1 MPQLQNVKTSGK
13 QKKEGVLKEKLSS
26 SYSSWQK
33 LYDEATGILGRELTQ
48 EGLRRLATIR
58 KQIAAMPPPAQR
70 QRLALPYVA
79 YPGVTDADFQSKIA
93 RKKEFAQHALSPVQL
108 QSKDAAGIEHMWS
121 QTCSRSEFRLTPTQL
136 FLADYFAPST
146 PYSSLLL
153 FHGVGVGKTCSAV
166 SIAEG
171 FVNRRALVI
180 VNPALQDNF
189 RKEIFDVSLLR
200 RASDGSIDFDR
211 IGKQQCVASA
221 YLSRIEDKNLLSVD
235 AIDRRISKLIS
246 QKYTFM
252 GPRQFANYVG
262 RLGQGDAAIERIRQR
277 FSSMLII
284 VDEAHHL
291 RNSSA
296 SAPVAKPEQQ
306 ETPKNANSNS
316 NNKKNKMDKQ
326 NLNQSANNKKD
337 EKMVVPALRKVLQ
350 YADDVKLLLMSATPM
365 FNDTRDILELV
376 NLMLL
381 NDRRQRL
388 RASDVFDAS
397 GKMTKSGRDVLLSA
411 TRGYISYM
419 RGENP
424 FSFPLRLRPTINK
437 DPLALVRRADMP
449 CTDIRGEALKQGETL
464 SLLGPLAICGSPM
477 STYQA
482 SVYTAYDDLLREAW
496 EAGIGRQDKSPSGP
510 KTTKRKKSEE
520 DEEDDEEEEDA
531 LDEEEAL
538 DALVETD
545 VPPNDQQT
553 THTTQTKAQ
562 SSRRTML
569 LTGLQICNIVFP
581 SRVPGAPRY
590 GIDAMMN
597 CMDKTQSKPLRM
609 RYRPGTPP
617 FLDPGQASMLQTHA
631 PKMHAI
637 VQRVLNSEGPVFV
650 YSRFNWLG
658 LIPLAMALE
667 HAGLQRFNGRN
678 ILEEDQSSGGR
689 LNPTPAGRKAQA
701 QQWRYTMLCGTP
713 ELTHDATGDV
723 AAARAPENI
732 DGSVV
737 KVILA
742 SEFATE
748 GIDLKYI
755 REVHVLDPWYHLNKV
770 EQIFGR
776 ASRFCSHADLPLA
789 KRNVTLYMHASVPPA
804 KNANKTLNRHEG
816 RETVDLRAYR
826 IAATKNDRILQVER
840 TLISNA
846 VDCHLNAPRLFY
858 DPRKLPHIDI
868 MTSQGTVA
876 KNFTLGDHADHGDL
890 RFSPVTCTTQR
901 PASSAALDASTF
913 VHERHA
919 HGVDDIVNLLVQR
932 YSDREEALAATFRE
946 LFAHVK
952 ARYTMPSPTATDED
966 LEELLMLALD
976 HMLSKKLAFARS
988 VGTAREEEGFLVYR
1002 SDKYLFQPSAAPT
1015 AALTLEEREGYSQA
1029 FAAKHVLL
1037 RLQPGQGSTA
1047 ASSGRASSTTLRRGR
1062 ASSSSSASQGQERV
1076 TAGRRRA
1083 VASVQRSRDVV
1094 RWDTTKPLDV
1104 LERRVMQLVMRMP
1117 VDVERLLST
1126 YADELLD
1133 WVLDRLKTSELLDV
1147 CTLAAARAP
1156 AGGKKDAAKRLA
1168 ARLAESGLV
1177 FQGGQQHLYCY
1188 DPITRSFFC
1197 LDAGAGKKE
1206 SEGWS
1211 TCAALELQ
1219 HAVGAFRK
1227 QHARLEGTDI
1237 KQYAGFVM
1245 CSGLSITS
1253 LSGSNHVFK
1262 IVGSSKG
1269 SAGCVCYQTSSV
1281 TVSDMVARIKRLD
1294 AKVLDIDKQAEKRA
1308 LCELY
1313 EVLLRK
1319 HSPHKL
1325 LRPVQYNVVKGAY
1338 LSSTTRSSS

>member
-1 MPQLQNVKTSGK
+1 M
-13 QKKEGVLKEKLSS
+13 KKRSS
-26 SYSSWQK
+26 SSWQE
-33 LYDEATGILGRELTQ
+33 LYDEAKGILGRELTQ
-48 EGLRRLATIR
+48 AGLRRLAAIR
-58 KQIAAMPPPAQR
+58 KQLAAMPPPQQR
-70 QRLALPYVA
+70 VERVGRVERLPYVA

-108 QSKDAAGIEHMWS
+108 PSKDASGVEHMWS
-121 QTCSRSEFRLTPTQL
+121 QTCSRNEFKLTPTQL

-189 RKEIFDVSLLR
+189 RKEIFDASMLR
-200 RASDGSIDFDR
+200 MASDGSFDFDR

-221 YLSRIEDKNLLSVD
+221 YLARIEDKNLLSAD
-235 AIDRRISKLIS
+235 AIDRRISKLIA

-296 SAPVAKPEQQ
+296 SAPVEKPELQ
-306 ETPKNANSNS
+306 ETQNAISNSNS
-316 NNKKNKMDKQ
+316 ANKKNNMDKQ
-326 NLNQSANNKKD
+326 NQKDTSNNKKD

-449 CTDIRGEALKQGETL
+449 RTDIRGEALKQGETL

-496 EAGIGRQDKSPSGP
+496 EVVTGRQEKSPTGR

-520 DEEDDEEEEDA
+520 EVDALEDEEEVDDA
-531 LDEEEAL
+531 LDEEEEAL
-538 DALVETD
+538 DALMETD
-545 VPPNDQQT
+545 VPPNVQQT
-553 THTTQTKAQ
+553 TQTTQTKAQ

-637 VQRVLNSEGPVFV
+637 VQRILNSEGPVFV

-689 LNPTPAGRKAQA
+689 STLNAKPAGKKGQAQA
-701 QQWRYTMLCGTP
+701 PWRYTMLCGTP
-713 ELTHDATGDV
+713 ELTHDAAGDV

-789 KRNVTLYMHASVPPA
+789 KRNVTLYMHASMPPA
-804 KNANKTLNRHEG
+804 AKSANKKLTRQEG

-876 KNFTLGDHADHGDL
+876 KNFTLGDHADGDL

-976 HMLSKKLAFARS
+976 HMLAKKLAFARS

-1002 SDKYLFQPSAAPT
+1002 SDKYIFQPSAAPT
-1015 AALTLEEREGYSQA
+1015 AALTLEERDGYSRA
-1029 FAAKHVLL
+1029 FAAKHALL

-1047 ASSGRASSTTLRRGR
+1047 ASSGRASSATSRRAR
-1062 ASSSSSASQGQERV
+1062 SSSSASASASQGQEGL
-1076 TAGRRRA
+1076 ASGRRRA

-1104 LERRVMQLVMRMP
+1104 LERRVMQLVARMP
-1117 VDVERLLST
+1117 VDVARLLST

-1156 AGGKKDAAKRLA
+1156 AGGNKDAAKRLA

-1177 FQGGQQHLYCY
+1177 FQGGQQLYCY
-1188 DPITRSFFC
+1188 DPLTRSFFC

-1237 KQYAGFVM
+1237 KQFAGFVM
-1245 CSGLSITS
+1245 CSGPSITS

-1281 TVSDMVARIKRLD
+1281 TVSDMVSRIKRLD

-1338 LSSTTRSSS
+1338 LSSTTVTSNS